1 MRATRVGRPSKFTA
15 DRRERFISA
24 LGTGVFP
31 ETAARYAGWSAATLY
46 RILGGST
53 PAHVAFREDV
63 RQVETELEMRLAG
76 TVTQAAFA
84 DPRLALAMLERR
96 FGERWG
102 RRAGLLGVR
111 PEADASQT
119 STADAVVVI
128 EPALIEAMLPRLL
141 AARIGNAGSVEAIER
156 VARFAMPPAELDE

>member
-24 LGTGVFP
+24 LATGVFP

-46 RILGGST
+46 RILAGTT
-53 PAHVAFREDV
+53 PAHDAFREDV

-76 TVTQAAFA
+76 TVTQAAFS

-102 RRAGLLGVR
+102 RRAALLGAR
-111 PEADASQT
+111 AEADQP
-119 STADAVVVI
+119 STTDAVVVI
-128 EPALIEAMLPRLL
+128 EPALIEAMMPRLL
-141 AARIGNAGSVEAIER
+141 AARIGNAGSPEALER
-156 VARFAMPPAELDE
+156 VGRFALPHGEFDE